1 MNEDVR
7 RLREIA
13 EIRRGLADNLEAP
26 NGPVR
31 NGRAEE
37 LVDRSERTGD
47 RRLLLDAL
55 FGLISGYQF
64 SAESEK
70 MFVPFSRLL
79 RMWDED
85 PGDFDSYAVHRLHWR
100 FKWVS
105 SGMIDHPGIPPA
117 AIRRWL
123 TEMAHRYRTAGYSLR
138 AVRAAEFRLA
148 EHLGDDALAG
158 RLLAEWIAADR
169 DEMSDCHAC
178 ERNAQGAWYAD
189 HGDDA
194 RALDLWAPVLNG
206 ELSCREEPH
215 RVLSRSLLSLVRLG
229 RYDEA
234 RHHHLRGYR
243 MARGNESLL
252 PTIGRHIEFCAL
264 TGNEARGLEILAEHT
279 AHLDSD
285 GDLLD
290 RLDLLAPTT
299 LLLRRLVALG
309 HGERPVPAPGG
320 TTSTTAHLLART
332 EAAAGRLARRFDER
346 NGTDAVSGQV
356 ARRTAGTPLT
366 DRLPL
371 GVRAA
376 RLVPPTT
383 VRPEAAAPEPAPVPA
398 PVEAAAAAQ
407 AADDVDGLLADA
419 RRLTRAQ
426 HPDAHAAWSAVAGAA
441 ERTGTELD
449 PRARAEVTDHLAR
462 DAFDDPDTAIPLF
475 RTAAERFEAAG
486 DPGEAALCR
495 VRAASCA
502 AVAGRPE
509 ESLAELD
516 AVCDE
521 LGALHAERRAAA
533 YQLVVAR
540 NTAARTRL
548 GVLHAAPDP
557 AASAAALE
565 GELRAVLAF
574 AEQHRGEEW
583 MPAGLADATCLLGS
597 VVEGRGDAPRAAELF
612 GRAAELF
619 HEAAVPWYA
628 AEAEAQLA
636 ELSFQ
641 EGDPRTAEKSARA
654 ALEHGGEL
662 LNPVGSARL
671 RLVLAEAL
679 AALGGDDAEVAA
691 HALDATHRADEAAD
705 SAGLG
710 AWARWVLGGALL
722 RLRRFEEAASVL
734 ESALPDL
741 QEHHTEGRIVQAR
754 RWLGQCLDALGD
766 AREASEQ
773 FLLAADIAKGWD
785 GQRDHAVLAQLAG
798 DALHRAGLHEQAAA
812 AYARAEELWRAL
824 GQPHG
829 AARAV
834 RARAWLAL
842 RDAESGPQGARVLMA
857 TAEQLLTGALA
868 ATADDERRNRLRSEL
883 AGTHRQTAEL
893 LLRARGSGPG
903 GAEADAADAADD
915 KNGNGTVPRAREEAL
930 GHMEKAIALYAAL
943 GRDGRHD
950 HNSAQL
956 TAGWLEAGL
965 GRRSAAGARART
977 VLDDYDRDRNHD
989 HGDVDGAADGE
1000 RETVQRHRADA
1011 RALLDRVG

>member
-1 MNEDVR
+1 MNADVR

-26 NGPVR
+26 NGPAR

-37 LVDRSERTGD
+37 LVDRAEGTGD
-47 RRLLLDAL
+47 RKLLLDAL
-55 FGLISGYQF
+55 FGLIKGYQF
-64 SAESEK
+64 SAESDK

-85 PGDFDSYAVHRLHWR
+85 PGDFDSYAVYRLHWR

-105 SGMIDHPGIPPA
+105 SGMIDYPGIPLD

-123 TEMAHRYRTAGYSLR
+123 TEMAHRYRTAGYSMR

-158 RLLAEWIAADR
+158 RLLEEWIAADR
-169 DEMSDCHAC
+169 DEMSNCHAC
-178 ERNAQGAWYAD
+178 ERDAQGTWYAD

-194 RALDLWAPVLNG
+194 RALDLWAPVLGG
-206 ELSCREEPH
+206 EFSCREEPH
-215 RVLSRSLLSLVRLG
+215 RVLSESLLPLVRLG

-279 AHLDSD
+279 AHLDAD

-290 RLDLLAPTT
+290 GLDLLAPTA

-309 HGERPVPAPGG
+309 HGGRPVPAPGG
-320 TTSTTAHLLART
+320 TTLTVARLLART
-332 EAAAGRLARRFDER
+332 EAAATDLAGRFDAR
-346 NGTDAVSGQV
+346 NGTDAVSSGV
-356 ARRTAGTPLT
+356 ARRMAGTPLT

-376 RLVPPTT
+376 RLGPRTT
-383 VRPEAAAPEPAPVPA
+383 ARPEAAAPDPAPGPV
-398 PVEAAAAAQ
+398 PVEAEAAAE
-407 AADDVDGLLADA
+407 AADDVDALLAEA

-426 HPDAHAAWSAVAGAA
+426 HPDARAAWSAVADAA

-449 PRARAEVTDHLAR
+449 ARARAEVTDQVAM

-475 RTAAERFEAAG
+475 RTAAERFETAG

-509 ESLAELD
+509 GLAELD
-516 AVCDE
+516 AICGT
-521 LGALHAERRAAA
+521 LRALHAEGRATAR
-533 YQLVVAR
+533 QLTVAL

-548 GVLHAAPDP
+548 GTLHAAPDP
-557 AASAAALE
+557 AAAAAALE
-565 GELRAVLAF
+565 DEVRAVLAF
-574 AEQHRGEEW
+574 AERHRGEER
-583 MPAGLADATCLLGS
+583 MLSGLADATCLLGS
-597 VVEGRGDAPRAAELF
+597 VVEGRGDAPGAAELF

-641 EGDPRTAEKSARA
+641 EGDPRTAETSARA
-654 ALEHGGEL
+654 ALQHGGEL
-662 LNPVGSARL
+662 LNPVGAARL
-671 RLVLAEAL
+671 HLVLAEAL
-679 AALGGDDAEVAA
+679 VALGGDDAEVAA
-691 HALDATHRADEAAD
+691 HALDATHWADEAAD
-705 SAGLG
+705 SAGPG
-710 AWARWVLGGALL
+710 AWARLVLGGALR
-722 RLRRFEEAASVL
+722 RLRRFGEAASVL

-741 QEHHTEGRIVQAR
+741 VKHHPEGRVVRAR
-754 RWLGQCLDALGD
+754 RWLGECLDATGD
-766 AREASEQ
+766 ARAASEQ
-773 FLLAADIAKGWD
+773 FLLAADLAKGWD
-785 GQRDHAVLAQLAG
+785 GQRDHAALAHLAG
-798 DALHRAGLHEQAAA
+798 DALHRAGLHEQAGA

-824 GQPHG
+824 GQPDRV
-829 AARAV
+829 ARAV

-842 RDAESGPQGARVLMA
+842 RDAESGPPVARALLA
-857 TAEQLLTGALA
+857 TAELLLTEALA
-868 ATADDERRNRLRSEL
+868 ASADEERRTRLRWEL
-883 AGTHRQTAEL
+883 AATHRQTAEL
-893 LLRARGSGPG
+893 LVGARASEPGDPEDDDDDGDG
-903 GAEADAADAADD
+903 GAD
-915 KNGNGTVPRAREEAL
+915 GGTVQRAYEDAL
-930 GHMEKAIALYAAL
+930 GHVEKAIAVYAAL
-943 GRDGRHD
+943 GEAGRRE
-950 HNSAQL
+950 HNSARL
-956 TAGWLEAGL
+956 RAGWLEADL
-965 GRRSAAGARART
+965 GRHSAARARART
-977 VLDDYDRDRNHD
+977 VLDDY
-989 HGDVDGAADGE
+989 GDADGTADGDADGE
-1000 RETVQRHRADA
+1000 RNTVQRHRADA

>member
-7 RLREIA
+7 RLRDIA
-13 EIRRGLADNLEAP
+13 NIRRALADNLDAP
-26 NGPVR
+26 NGPAR

-37 LVDRSERTGD
+37 LVDRSEGTGD

-105 SGMIDHPGIPPA
+105 SGMIDHPGIPLA
-117 AIRRWL
+117 AIRHWL
-123 TEMAHRYRTAGYSLR
+123 TEMSHRYRAAGYSLR

-148 EHLGDDALAG
+148 EHLGDDALAA
-158 RLLAEWIAADR
+158 RLLEEWIAAER
-169 DEMSDCHAC
+169 DEMSNCHAC

-189 HGDDA
+189 HGDDE
-194 RALDLWAPVLNG
+194 RALAFWAPVLNG

-215 RVLSRSLLSLVRLG
+215 RVLSRSLLPLVRLG

-290 RLDLLAPTT
+290 RLDLFAPTT

-309 HGERPVPAPGG
+309 HGDRPVPAPGG

-332 EAAAGRLARRFDER
+332 EAAAGSLARRFDER
-346 NGTDAVSGQV
+346 NGTDAVSSQV
-356 ARRTAGTPLT
+356 ARRMAGTPLP

-376 RLVPPTT
+376 RLVPRTT
-383 VRPEAAAPEPAPVPA
+383 VRPEAAAPGPAPVPV

-407 AADDVDGLLADA
+407 AADTVDALLAEA
-419 RRLTRAQ
+419 RQLTRAQ
-426 HPDAHAAWSAVAGAA
+426 RPDAHAAWRAVAGAA

-449 PRARAEVTDHLAR
+449 ARARAEVTDHLAR

-475 RTAAERFEAAG
+475 RTAAELFEAAG

-502 AVAGRPE
+502 AVSGRPVE
-509 ESLAELD
+509 GLAELD
-516 AVCDE
+516 AACGE
-521 LGALHAERRAAA
+521 LGALHAERRATDH
-533 YQLVVAR
+533 QLIVAR

-548 GVLHAAPDP
+548 GALHAAPDP

-597 VVEGRGDAPRAAELF
+597 VVEGRGDAPQAVELF

-662 LNPVGSARL
+662 LNPVGSVRL

-710 AWARWVLGGALL
+710 AWARLVLGGALL
-722 RLRRFEEAASVL
+722 RLRRFDEAASVL

-785 GQRDHAVLAQLAG
+785 AQRDHAVLAHLAG
-798 DALHRAGLHEQAAA
+798 DALHRAGLHEQATA

-824 GQPHG
+824 GQPHS

-868 ATADDERRNRLRSEL
+868 ATVDDERRTRLRSEL

-893 LLRARGSGPG
+893 LLRARRSGP
-903 GAEADAADAADD
+903 ADADAADD
-915 KNGNGTVPRAREEAL
+915 EDDDKNGDKNGDGTVQRAREEAL
-930 GHMEKAIALYAAL
+930 GHLEKAIALYAAL
-943 GRDGRHD
+943 GQDGRHD

-956 TAGWLEAGL
+956 MAGWLEAGL

-977 VLDDYDRDRNHD
+977 VLDDDD
-989 HGDVDGAADGE
+989 HEYGDADGAADGG